1 MTETNAKAG
10 LALPDTDHLF
20 HAPTGPRSVIELAPA
35 EGPMR
40 KKPGGADSGKKRSS
54 VKAPGGK
61 DASRQ
66 KDGG

>member
-1 MTETNAKAG
+1 MIEPNSD
-10 LALPDTDHLF
+10 LSLPATDHLF
-20 HAPTGPRSVIELAPA
+20 HPATESSSVTVELAA
-35 EGPMR
+35 TEGPLT
-40 KKPGGADSGKKRSS
+40 KKPGGGDSGKKRSS